1 MSLNTPEPEE
11 LEYKLLTRDKV
22 QEALAVQ
29 AETMK
34 QECLALGL
42 GMFEENGA
50 PEEMLLLF
58 KEIMKDGATII
69 AVDKETDQL
78 AAVAFNKIHA
88 SHFLGFPIQFQAQL
102 DSPLS
107 PTLPVKTFLCVIE
120 GSAEGRRSGPAG
132 GLHRGEPEAALVQ
145 GAGEVSW

>member
-1 MSLNTPEPEE
+1 MSLNTPEPGE

-50 PEEMLLLF
+50 PEEMLLVF

-88 SHFLGFPIQFQAQL
+88 SHFLGFTIPVSGSWTVRFLRQC
-102 DSPLS
+102 PLKRFS
-107 PTLPVKTFLCVIE
+107 V
-120 GSAEGRRSGPAG
+120 
-132 GLHRGEPEAALVQ
+132 
-145 GAGEVSW
+145 